1 MYVLL
6 FSKKLKNEKNGK
18 KSNVCCLF
26 FRYEA
31 ELFAYTFS
39 YDVYVYT
46 SMLANEW
53 SMI

>member
-1 MYVLL
+1 MCYYLA
-6 FSKKLKNEKNGK
+6 KKLKNEKNGK

-46 SMLANEW
+46 SILANEW